1 MTIEQKILR
10 TIEMNR
16 LNPEI
21 LGGRKWYRYFICT
34 TQLVWAR
41 NLRDGYQIEV
51 YTEQYGDHLATVVV

>member
-10 TIEMNR
+10 AIEMNR

-21 LGGRKWYRYFICT
+21 LGERKWYRYFIRT

-51 YTEQYGDHLATVVV
+51 YTEQYGDHLGTVVV